1 MTDRPLRVLF
11 ACPAYWPALAFGG
24 PIWMAR
30 ELNGGLVKL
39 GHSVEVVTTTLTSVD
54 APGDPRTRVRDIDGV
69 RVTYLATPLRYR
81 WMGITPTLPLWLAR
95 HPAARPDVAHVF
107 GFRDVVTTVVAEWC
121 RLRRVPYVFEPLGMF
136 RPKLRKVRFKRVFD
150 ATVARGVA
158 SGAAAIV
165 ATSRFEQGEIVAAG
179 GDPANVVIR
188 GNGFPAPEDFPP
200 ATGRLRR
207 ELGTDGP
214 IVLYVGRIAGGKG
227 IDLLLDAVRALPD
240 VHLVLAGPDDA
251 HGVMADVRRAQAT
264 GRVHVLNPGGE
275 TRPFELYREADAF
288 VLASEGE
295 SFGMVAAE
303 AAAAGTPV
311 VVTDRCGVAD
321 FLGGGGAL
329 VVPYDRD
336 AVRDAIARVLG
347 DEDLRRRLS
356 AGGQAVARSLSWSEI
371 VRRQE
376 EIYRRAISGR
386 RARGGRA
393 RAAAFP

>member
-1 MTDRPLRVLF
+1 MLF

-24 PIWMAR
+24 PIWVAR
-30 ELNGGLVKL
+30 ELNGGLVGL
-39 GHSVEVVTTTLTSVD
+39 GHSVDVVTTTLTSVE
-54 APGDPRTRVRDIDGV
+54 APAEPRTRVRDVEGV

-81 WMGITPTLPLWLAR
+81 WMGVTPTLPLWLAR
-95 HPAARPDVAHVF
+95 HPVPDVAHVF
-107 GFRDVVTTVVAEWC
+107 GFRDVVTTVVAAWC

-136 RPKLRKVRFKRVFD
+136 RPKLRKVRFKRAFD

-165 ATSRFEQGEIVAAG
+165 ATSSFERSEIVAAG
-179 GDPANVVIR
+179 GDPDKIVVR

-200 ATGRLRR
+200 PTGRLRR
-207 ELGTDGP
+207 DLGIDGP
-214 IVLYVGRIAGGKG
+214 IVLYVGRIAAGKG
-227 IDLLLDAVRALPD
+227 IDLLLDAVRSLADL
-240 VHLVLAGPDDA
+240 HLVLAGPDDA
-251 HGVMADVRRAQAT
+251 HGVMADVRRAKAT
-264 GRVHVLNPGGE
+264 GRVHVLRPGGD

-311 VVTDRCGVAD
+311 IVSDRCGVAD
-321 FLGGGGAL
+321 FLGDGGAL

-336 AVRDAIARVLG
+336 AVRDAIARVLA
-347 DEDLRRRLS
+347 DEELRRRLS
-356 AGGQAVARSLSWSEI
+356 EGGQAVARSLSWSEI

-376 EIYRRAISGR
+376 AIYRRAINR
-386 RARGGRA
+386 R
-393 RAAAFP
+393 